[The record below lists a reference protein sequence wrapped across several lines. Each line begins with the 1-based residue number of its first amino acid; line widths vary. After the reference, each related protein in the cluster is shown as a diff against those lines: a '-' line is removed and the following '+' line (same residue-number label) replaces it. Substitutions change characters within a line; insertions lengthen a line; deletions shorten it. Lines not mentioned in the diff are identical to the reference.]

1 MKYPK
6 RSHDLTNLCTHYV
19 LLLRSIAFWGHAA
32 ILWLL
37 TFLLDQPF
45 PFISV
50 ILVLLVLGF
59 FTFISWDWAKKKKV
73 VSDKFV
79 FIQLLV
85 DIFTLSTLLCLT
97 GGSSN
102 PFVSLFMLPVTFA
115 AAMLRPV
122 YIRIVAGAAIV
133 CYTFLMYFFQPM
145 MIWEHHGHGFT
156 LHVWGMWAAF
166 LLSAGLVAYFVSR
179 IGNTLKERDLFLA
192 KARENSLESE
202 KIVALGSLA
211 AGTAHELGTPL
222 STIAIL
228 TNDLEKATAGENP
241 GISKKMGLLRG
252 QVNRCKEI
260 LSRMAASTG
269 QNRADSGEPV
279 SVDTYLENILE
290 EWLITRPE
298 VTAESNFQ
306 GIQPAPEII
315 ADQTVTQAIINILNN
330 AADASSQLIKI
341 DSIWDHKLLTIQVH
355 DNGTGLPVGLEDK
368 IGEEPFISTK
378 APEKGLGLGLYLAK
392 TTLGRLG
399 GSVSLKNRHDH
410 DNNNNG
416 VTAELILP
424 LPQLITL
431 E

>member
-1 MKYPK
+1 M
-6 RSHDLTNLCTHYV
+6 HYV
-19 LLLRSIAFWGHAA
+19 LLLRTIAFWGHIT

-37 TFLLDQPF
+37 TFLLDQPY

-50 ILVLLVLGF
+50 GAVVLALGF
-59 FTFISWDWAKKKKV
+59 FTFTSWLWAKKRIV

-85 DIFTLSTLLCLT
+85 DIFTLSVLLYLT

-115 AAMLRPV
+115 AAMLRPA
-122 YIRIVAGAAIV
+122 YIWIVASTAIA

-145 MIWEHHGHGFT
+145 MLWEHHGHGFT

-166 LLSAGLVAYFVSR
+166 LLSAGLVAYFVYR
-179 IGNTLKERDLFLA
+179 IGNTLKERDLLLA
-192 KARENSLESE
+192 KARENALESE

-222 STIAIL
+222 GTIAIL
-228 TNDLEKATAGENP
+228 SKELEKTTADENP
-241 GISKKMGLLRG
+241 QISKKMGLLRG
-252 QVNRCKEI
+252 QVSRCKEI
-260 LSRMAASTG
+260 LSRMAASAG
-269 QNRADSGEPV
+269 QSRAESGEPV
-279 SVDTYLENILE
+279 NLDQYLEDILD

-298 VTAESNFQ
+298 VVAESNFS

-315 ADQTVTQAIINILNN
+315 ADRTITQAILNILNN
-330 AADASSQLIKI
+330 AADASSELIII
-341 DSIWDHKLLTIQVH
+341 DGQWNTDTLIIKVH
-355 DNGTGLPVGLEDK
+355 DRGDGLPENLEDK

-378 APEKGLGLGLYLAK
+378 SPENGLGLGLYLAK

-399 GSVSLKNRHDH
+399 GDIKLENRKKNK
-410 DNNNNG
+410 G
-416 VTAELILP
+416 VTATITLP
-424 LPQLITL
+424 LRELKTYG
-431 E
+431 